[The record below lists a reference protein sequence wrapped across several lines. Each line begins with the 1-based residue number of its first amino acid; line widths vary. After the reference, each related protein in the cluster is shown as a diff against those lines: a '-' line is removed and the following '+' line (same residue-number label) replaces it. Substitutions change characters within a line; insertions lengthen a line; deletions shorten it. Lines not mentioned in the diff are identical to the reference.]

1 MSYILDALNK
11 AEQKQRH
18 QHPPKLDAVQQIP
31 QHASPS
37 PWFGVL
43 FIIVLINVGA
53 LWYWKQQDAQ
63 PVIADTSPLRLA
75 ALPVDIQGKFPI
87 CPSQAIYMLL
97 TPHYAWSISTIGH
110 SMRATASRLALV

>member
-75 ALPVDIQGKFPI
+75 
-87 CPSQAIYMLL
+87 
-97 TPHYAWSISTIGH
+97 
-110 SMRATASRLALV
+110 LV